1 MPENTE
7 FLPFHA
13 INEFMRAEFKLS
25 VIRDTLTNQSK
36 LTDPIVNELNQ
47 QIKKRVSVPGFR
59 NSDKAPALVKV
70 LPTSKAFEKFP
81 ELVAALLS
89 CWVESQSEL
98 REQVY
103 TILKTRNWPMLS
115 EDEDVNVSA
124 LSAEVIKNWPV
135 FPMRMNRSKLPGF
148 YPHWFKG
155 EDFEALYTSYTSLYP
170 DANASIDKVSL
181 MAVWLTLR
189 LPYHV
194 DRDLQEPP
202 IVESTDQPS

>member
-25 VIRDTLTNQSK
+25 VIRDTLTNQAK
-36 LTDPIVNELNQ
+36 LTDPCVNELNK
-47 QIKKRVSVPGFR
+47 QIKNRVSVPGFR

-70 LPTSKAFEKFP
+70 LPTSKAFEKYP
-81 ELVAALLS
+81 ELVAAILS

-103 TILKTRNWPMLS
+103 TVLKTRNWPMLS
-115 EDEDVNVSA
+115 EDEDVNMSA
-124 LSAEVIKNWPV
+124 LNAEIIKTWPV
-135 FPMRMNRSKLPGF
+135 FPLRMDRTKLPGF

-155 EDFEALYTSYTSLYP
+155 EDFEALYTSYNSLYP

-189 LPYHV
+189 LPYHL
-194 DRDLQEPP
+194 DRDLQASTVE
-202 IVESTDQPS
+202 ESTDQPS